1 MKESKFTN
9 ENTPPAKWVRETLI
23 EKDRRY
29 SLVLVTN
36 ECSLAATK
44 PISPSK
50 RLESIHEENQF

>member
-1 MKESKFTN
+1 MKESNYTTEKI
-9 ENTPPAKWVRETLI
+9 PPAKWVRETLI

-36 ECSLAATK
+36 ESSLAASK

-50 RLESIHEENQF
+50 RLQNIREKNQF